1 MDGELT
7 APQVGESKE
16 TYWQRTLQAWKDSGL
31 KASEFQRR
39 NDLSKHAFVYWKLKL
54 LGRSD
59 KRQVMVPV
67 TVRSAGRGAVDPCCI
82 RLRVGELCTV
92 EVAAG
97 FDEQT
102 LREVL
107 AVVQECAR

>member
-1 MDGELT
+1 MDGEVT
-7 APQVGESKE
+7 APEVNESKE
-16 TYWQRTLQAWKDSGL
+16 TCWQRTIQEWKDSGL

-39 NDLSKHAFVYWKLKL
+39 NNLSKHAFTYWKRKL
-54 LGRSD
+54 MPRSE
-59 KRQVMVPV
+59 KRQSLVPV
-67 TVRSAGRGAVDPCCI
+67 RVRSAARGAVNPRCI

-102 LREVL
+102 LRQVL
-107 AVVQECAR
+107 AILRESAE